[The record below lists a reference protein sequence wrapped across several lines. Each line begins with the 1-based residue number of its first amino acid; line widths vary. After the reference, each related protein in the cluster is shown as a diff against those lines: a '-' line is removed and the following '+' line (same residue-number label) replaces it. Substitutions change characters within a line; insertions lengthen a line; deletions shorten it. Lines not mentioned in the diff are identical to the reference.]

1 MGGIVADITVSID
14 GFVTGPG
21 PDLEQGL
28 GRGGEA
34 LHRWAFAA
42 DNEVDAAV
50 LTESTAATGAVVMGR
65 RTFDFVDGPNGWSE
79 TEGYAPGK
87 SFRPP
92 VFVVT
97 HSVPQ
102 NLRLTTQFTFVTD
115 GLDAAISTAS
125 AAAGDKR
132 VTVMGGADVIRQAVQ
147 QRLADWLRLHIA
159 PVLLGSGTRLFDGGP
174 PQELIQERVQASTL
188 ATHVTYR
195 IAASNGHLPA
205 DVG

>member
-1 MGGIVADITVSID
+1 MGVIVADITVSID

-21 PDLEQGL
+21 PDLEHGL

-42 DNEVDAAV
+42 DDEVDAAV
-50 LTESTAATGAVVMGR
+50 LTESTAVTGAVVMGR

-87 SFRPP
+87 PFRPP

-102 NLRLTTQFTFVTD
+102 SRRLTTQFTFVTD
-115 GLDAAISTAS
+115 GLDAAISAAS
-125 AAAGDKR
+125 AAAGEKS
-132 VTVMGGADVIRQAVQ
+132 VAVMGGADVVRQAVQ
-147 QRLADWLRLHIA
+147 QRLVGRLRLHIA

-174 PQELIQERVQASTL
+174 PQELHQERVRASAH

-195 IAASNGHLPA
+195 VAASNG
-205 DVG
+205 G